1 MIYIDSDL
9 KSYTKRENRAEWLNK
24 LIDYTKMAAFGT
36 LAMATFYLAICVAAL
51 YDMPL

>member
-24 LIDYTKMAAFGT
+24 LIDYIKITAFSI
-36 LAMATFYLAICVAAL
+36 LAMATFYLAICAAAL

>member
-24 LIDYTKMAAFGT
+24 LIDYTKITAFGI
-36 LAMATFYLAICVAAL
+36 LVMATFYLSICAVAI

>member
-1 MIYIDSDL
+1 MIYIDPDL

-24 LIDYTKMAAFGT
+24 LIDYTKMIAGCILF
-36 LAMATFYLAICVAAL
+36 LVTFYLAMWAAAL

>member
-24 LIDYTKMAAFGT
+24 LIDYIKITAFSV
-36 LAMATFYLAICVAAL
+36 LFLVTF
-51 YDMPL
+51 